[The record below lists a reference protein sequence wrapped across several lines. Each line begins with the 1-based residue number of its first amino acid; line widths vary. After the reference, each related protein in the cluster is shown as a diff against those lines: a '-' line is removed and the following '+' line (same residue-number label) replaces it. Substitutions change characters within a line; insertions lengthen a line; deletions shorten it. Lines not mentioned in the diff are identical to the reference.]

1 MKTIRVFSLLLK
13 RLQQELLG
21 SSWSG
26 QHCEESPQRP
36 PETHPLC
43 ALCLCGGHM
52 HAQTTNVISLEM
64 LLGFGY
70 RQPQGRGQLWDEEVP
85 RWGGQASFYTAP

>member
-1 MKTIRVFSLLLK
+1 
-13 RLQQELLG
+13 
-21 SSWSG
+21 
-26 QHCEESPQRP
+26 
-36 PETHPLC
+36 
-43 ALCLCGGHM
+43 M